1 MAKFAI
7 EKIRTPKGIA
17 EWVTITGE
25 GKENL
30 SGKLQYVANLVGEQ
44 TDENISGLKAKIEE
58 FWEANKPKG
67 FRRKPKSLG
76 WYYHEKLKD
85 DEGNPLE
92 DDEGNPVFN
101 KEGKIYFAFKT
112 GTTMP
117 KGNKKIIKTYNAK
130 AKQVHL
136 GDTAI
141 GNGSVVQISGA
152 MGIYTSS
159 GPGGKIIDAGV
170 TLYLDAI
177 QIHKL
182 VEYSEDAGFDASD
195 DEDAFTGDDTFE
207 GDDGDSGTEQT
218 DSTTKPRL

>member
-1 MAKFAI
+1 MAKNAI
-7 EKIRTPKGIA
+7 EKVRTPKGVA

-44 TDENISGLKAKIEE
+44 SDEAIMGFKAKIEA
-58 FWEANKPKG
+58 FWEENKPKG
-67 FRRKPKSLG
+67 FKRKPKSLG
-76 WYYHEKLKD
+76 WYYHEKLKGED
-85 DEGNPLE
+85 GEYLE

-101 KEGKIYFAFKT
+101 KEGKIYFVFKT

-117 KGNKKIIKTYNAK
+117 KGNTKVIKTYNAK

-136 GDTAI
+136 GETSI
-141 GNGSVVQISGA
+141 GNGSIVQISGA
-152 MGIYTSS
+152 MGIYTNT
-159 GPGGKIIDAGV
+159 GPKGNIVDAGV

-182 VEYSEDAGFDASD
+182 VEYSEDAGFEASEDDDAY
-195 DEDAFTGDDTFE
+195 TGDDTFE
-207 GDDGDSGTEQT
+207 GVDGSEEEEQA
-218 DSTTKPRL
+218 STQSKPRL

>member
-44 TDENISGLKAKIEE
+44 TDENIMALKAKIEE

-85 DEGNPLE
+85 EDGNPLE

-117 KGNKKIIKTYNAK
+117 KGNKKVIKTYNAK

-136 GDTAI
+136 GDVTI

-152 MGIYTSS
+152 MGIYANS

-207 GDDGDSGTEQT
+207 GDDGDSGT